1 MKKRDKEKGNEM
13 TRTMFEE
20 DPEAMKRAIETCEKI
35 AQRMKE
41 AKKPK
46 KMKGKVWIALSF

>member
-1 MKKRDKEKGNEM
+1 M